1 MRIPVKNTFLFFSV
15 MTICLSGLAQTL
27 TIRQYIDTF
36 RNIAMR
42 EMIDF
47 KIPASITLAQ
57 GLLESGS
64 GNSRLAVKG
73 NNHFGIKCKKDWTG
87 CTIQEDDDALQECFR
102 CYADAEESYKDHSRF
117 LRDNKRY
124 AALFELDITDYRG
137 WAKGLLAAGYA
148 TNKKYADLLVSTIE
162 RNGLARFDSLVLSGY
177 NPYSNKMPANIETVY
192 NNVPSTVVQPEQSL
206 GNIAVANNKTERK
219 ISKYNDLGYHRDIQ
233 PGDVIYLRP
242 KKRKASV
249 STHQVS
255 EGETMWSISQKYAI
269 RINSLYRKN
278 LMDEGT
284 EPLPGTTLQLQ
295 QKAAGRPDTG
305 RIMAKPPKPDTALS
319 GIHVVSGGETLYGV
333 SRMYKV
339 SVEEL
344 TRINNLSSSQLYIGQ
359 KLKVRNTVKESSATL
374 KHTVIAGETL
384 YSIARLYKVS
394 VADIKAWNKL
404 GGDSLSIGQEL
415 EIRNN

>member
-1 MRIPVKNTFLFFSV
+1 MRMPVKNTFLLCSMMV
-15 MTICLSGLAQTL
+15 MYLAGLAQTL
-27 TIRQYIDTF
+27 TVRQYIDSF
-36 RNIAMR
+36 KNIAMR

-102 CYADAEESYKDHSRF
+102 CYTDAEESYKDHSRF
-117 LRDNKRY
+117 LKENKRY
-124 AALFELDITDYRG
+124 AALFELEITDYRG

-148 TNKKYADLLVSTIE
+148 TNKKYADLLISTIE
-162 RNGLARFDSLVLSGY
+162 RNRLAAFDSLVVSGY

-219 ISKYNDLGYHRDIQ
+219 ISKYNDLSYHRDIE

-249 STHQVS
+249 NTHQVR
-255 EGETMWSISQKYAI
+255 EGENMWLISQKYAI
-269 RINSLYRKN
+269 KINSLYKKN
-278 LMDEGT
+278 LMDAGT
-284 EPLPGTTLQLQ
+284 EPLPGTTLHLQ
-295 QKAAGRPDTG
+295 QKASSRPDTG
-305 RIMAKPPKPDTALS
+305 RTAVKPLKTDTSLS
-319 GIHVVSGGETLYGV
+319 GIHIVSGGETLYGV
-333 SRMYKV
+333 SRMYNI
-339 SVEEL
+339 SVDEL
-344 TRINNLSSSQLYIGQ
+344 TRLNNLSSSQLYIGQ
-359 KLKVRNTVKESSATL
+359 ELKVKNTAQKSREIL
-374 KHTVIAGETL
+374 KHTVKAGETL
-384 YSIARLYKVS
+384 YSIARIYKISVS
-394 VADIKAWNKL
+394 DLKAWNKL
-404 GGDSLSIGQEL
+404 SGDSLSIGQEL
-415 EIRNN
+415 EIIIK